1 VWKLKNIPNH
11 ATLTVR
17 VLDKD
22 DGVPTDDYIG
32 KFDTSV
38 NPGAKSLEIQ
48 GPLFKRCRGTFWLKV
63 RSRTSSH
70 THSAQLCD
78 GLDRLCAQ

>member
-1 VWKLKNIPNH
+1 VQTQKPVWNEVWKLKNIPNH

-63 RSRTSSH
+63 RSCTSSH
-70 THSAQLCD
+70 THSA
-78 GLDRLCAQ
+78 